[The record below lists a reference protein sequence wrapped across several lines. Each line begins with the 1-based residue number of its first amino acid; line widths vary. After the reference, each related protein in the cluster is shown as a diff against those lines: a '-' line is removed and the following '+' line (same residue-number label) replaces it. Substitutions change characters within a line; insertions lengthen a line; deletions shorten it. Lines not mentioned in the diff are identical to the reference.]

1 MTTASFAGIGPGLR
15 FHQVLGDN
23 MQPTIQP
30 RDYVLVAPVHRY
42 VGEGYYLIADP
53 LHQGA
58 SVFSVSAAGTRA
70 APQIRLHSHLKF
82 YSDHLVSTS
91 YFEEH
96 VLAQVVMI
104 GNVVRPDL
112 LQRVAELQ
120 EVRV

>member
-1 MTTASFAGIGPGLR
+1 MTTSSFAGLGSGLR

-23 MQPTIQP
+23 MQPTIRP

-42 VGEGYYLIADP
+42 AGEGYYLVSDP
-53 LHQGA
+53 LHEGA
-58 SVFSVSAAGTRA
+58 SVYSVSAAGTRA

-82 YSDHLVSTS
+82 YSDHLVSTR

-120 EVRV
+120 EVRA